1 MLAQRLCLSCRGAKA
16 IGHDFEIHD
25 RIIAVI
31 ILRTLVA
38 IKTEASTRML
48 LELAMT
54 RSDVPDG
61 DGYILTAALAELANR
76 QIDCDVNQGLVSLL
90 A

>member
-1 MLAQRLCLSCRGAKA
+1 
-16 IGHDFEIHD
+16 
-25 RIIAVI
+25 
-31 ILRTLVA
+31 VA